1 MTATSSGRTVGGEEQ
16 QKARAVRGLGN
27 PMGRG
32 PTASDREGRSA
43 AAAAGGVRVFEG
55 EPRLLE
61 VALVVQGDAV
71 QVLGAES
78 VHEAAYAGA
87 LDHDVVVGGLVFDA
101 EAVFE
106 AGAPARQHADP
117 QPGGLRGHLLL
128 RHEFAHLDRRLVGQ
142 RQGDGSRTLCRRHC
156 DPPVTCELRKSRR
169 PCQLSLREARA
180 LMRLTLAD
188 WLVVALYFLFNIG
201 VGLYYKR
208 RAGKSTAEYFLSGRN
223 VPWWLAG
230 TSMVAT
236 TFAADTPLVVTG
248 LVAQNGI
255 AGNWLWWNLLASGM
269 LSVFFY
275 ARLWRRSGVMTDI
288 EFAEIRYAGPP
299 AAFLRGFRALYLG
312 LLMNCIILGWV
323 NLAMAKILE
332 LVFGIS
338 KGEALWIV
346 VGLIV
351 LPSAISTLSGLW
363 GVLVTDLFQF
373 VIKMG
378 MVIVLAVV
386 AVQAVGGI
394 EAMKAKLALIDQAR
408 AASGSRGSVLSFV
421 PDVGSAWVPFLTFFV
436 YIGVNWWATWYPGAE
451 PGGGGYVAQRMLSAK
466 DERHSL
472 LATLWFNIAHYAVRP
487 WPWILVALASLILF
501 PGLPDPET
509 GYIRVMIDYL
519 PSSLRGLMIAAF
531 AAAFM
536 STIATQLNWGASYL
550 VNDFYRRFV
559 RREAGEPHYVLA
571 SRLATAL
578 LTVISAAVAFRI
590 ESIGGAWK
598 LLIITGAGTGAVLL
612 LRWYWWRINAWS
624 EVSAMIAAFV
634 VSVLLQTVWGL
645 DSDRPLDFAHIVL
658 ITVAVTTVVWL
669 AVTFLTRPESEST
682 LVAFYRRTRPS
693 RTGWGPVAARAPD
706 VQASSDGLANLLD
719 WVAGCVLVYGALF
732 GVGKLLLHE
741 TLPGLLLLALSGLAG
756 GVIYRDLSRRGWSTV
771 VE

>member
-1 MTATSSGRTVGGEEQ
+1 
-16 QKARAVRGLGN
+16 
-27 PMGRG
+27 
-32 PTASDREGRSA
+32 
-43 AAAAGGVRVFEG
+43 
-55 EPRLLE
+55 
-61 VALVVQGDAV
+61 
-71 QVLGAES
+71 
-78 VHEAAYAGA
+78 
-87 LDHDVVVGGLVFDA
+87 
-101 EAVFE
+101 
-106 AGAPARQHADP
+106 
-117 QPGGLRGHLLL
+117 
-128 RHEFAHLDRRLVGQ
+128 
-142 RQGDGSRTLCRRHC
+142 
-156 DPPVTCELRKSRR
+156 
-169 PCQLSLREARA
+169 
-180 LMRLTLAD
+180 MRLTLAD
-188 WLVVALYFLFNIG
+188 WLVVALYFLFNVA

-208 RAGKSTAEYFLSGRN
+208 RASRDTAEYFLSGRN

-236 TFAADTPLVVTG
+236 TFAADTPLAVTG
-248 LVAQNGI
+248 LVAKNGI

-269 LSVFFY
+269 LTVFFY

-312 LLMNCIILGWV
+312 LLINCIILGWV
-323 NLAMAKILE
+323 NLAMAKILQ
-332 LVFGIS
+332 LIFGIS
-338 KGEALWIV
+338 KGHALWIV

-351 LPSAISTLSGLW
+351 LTSAISTLSGLW

-378 MVIVLAVV
+378 MVIVLAVF
-386 AVQAVGGI
+386 AVRAVGGI
-394 EAMKAKLALIDQAR
+394 EAMRVKLAAIDQLRGAT
-408 AASGSRGSVLSFV
+408 SGGRGSVLSFV
-421 PDVGSAWVPFLTFFV
+421 PDVGSAWMPMITFFV
-436 YIGVNWWATWYPGAE
+436 YIAVNWWATWYPGAE

-466 DERHSL
+466 DEKHSL

-501 PGLPDPET
+501 PNLQDPET

-519 PSSLRGLMIAAF
+519 PSSLRGLMVAAF

-550 VNDFYRRFV
+550 VNDFYRRFM
-559 RREAGEPHYVLA
+559 RRQESEAHYVLA
-571 SRLATAL
+571 SRVATGV
-578 LTVISAAVAFRI
+578 LTVLSAAVAFRI
-590 ESIGGAWK
+590 ESISGAWK

-634 VSVLLQTVWGL
+634 MSVLLQKVWGL
-645 DSDRPLDFAHIVL
+645 DSDRPVDFAKIVL
-658 ITVAVTTVVWL
+658 VTVGVTTAVWL
-669 AVTFLTRPESEST
+669 AVTYLTRPESEST
-682 LVAFYRRTRPS
+682 LTAFYRRTRPS

-706 VQASSDGLANLLD
+706 VRPSADGLANLVD
-719 WVAGCVLVYGALF
+719 WVAGCVLVYGSLF

-741 TLPGLLLLALSGLAG
+741 VPMGLGLLLLASVAG
-756 GVIYRDLSRRGWSTV
+756 WVIYRDLSRRGWKTV

>member
-1 MTATSSGRTVGGEEQ
+1 
-16 QKARAVRGLGN
+16 
-27 PMGRG
+27 
-32 PTASDREGRSA
+32 
-43 AAAAGGVRVFEG
+43 
-55 EPRLLE
+55 
-61 VALVVQGDAV
+61 
-71 QVLGAES
+71 
-78 VHEAAYAGA
+78 
-87 LDHDVVVGGLVFDA
+87 
-101 EAVFE
+101 
-106 AGAPARQHADP
+106 
-117 QPGGLRGHLLL
+117 
-128 RHEFAHLDRRLVGQ
+128 
-142 RQGDGSRTLCRRHC
+142 
-156 DPPVTCELRKSRR
+156 
-169 PCQLSLREARA
+169 
-180 LMRLTLAD
+180 MRLTLVD
-188 WLVVALYFLFNIG
+188 WSVVALYFLFNIA
-201 VGLYYKR
+201 VGLYYNG
-208 RAGKSTAEYFLSGRN
+208 RASRNTAEFFLSGRN

-248 LVAQNGI
+248 LVARNGI
-255 AGNWLWWNLLASGM
+255 AGNWLWWNLLMSGM
-269 LSVFFY
+269 LTVFFY
-275 ARLWRRSGVMTDI
+275 ARLWRRAGVMTDI
-288 EFAEIRYAGPP
+288 EFSEIRYAGPP
-299 AAFLRGFRALYLG
+299 AAFLRGFRAIYLG
-312 LLMNCIILGWV
+312 LLINCIILGWV
-323 NLAMAKILE
+323 NLAMAKILQ

-351 LPSAISTLSGLW
+351 LTSAISTLSGLW

-394 EAMKAKLALIDQAR
+394 EAMKAKLVSGGQA
-408 AASGSRGSVLSFV
+408 SVLSFV
-421 PDVGSAWVPFLTFFV
+421 PDVGSAWMPMLTFFV
-436 YIGVNWWATWYPGAE
+436 YIAVNWWATWYPGAE

-466 DERHSL
+466 DEKHSL

-487 WPWILVALASLILF
+487 WPWILVALASLILY
-501 PGLPDPET
+501 PGLADPET

-519 PSSLRGLMIAAF
+519 PSSLRGLMVAAF

-559 RREAGEPHYVLA
+559 RRDASEPHYVRA
-571 SRLATAL
+571 SRVATAL

-624 EVSAMIAAFV
+624 EVAAMITAFV
-634 VSVLLQTVWGL
+634 VSVALQTIGGL

-658 ITVAVTTVVWL
+658 VTVAVTTVVWL
-669 AVTFLTRPESEST
+669 AVTFLTRPESDST

-693 RTGWGPVAARAPD
+693 RAGWGPVATLAPD
-706 VQASSDGLANLLD
+706 VRPSAGGLGNLID

-732 GVGKLLLHE
+732 GVGKLLLQE
-741 TLPGLLLLALSGLAG
+741 TLAGLALLGVAAVAG
-756 GVIYRDLSRRGWSTV
+756 AIIYRDLSRRGWQTV

>member
-1 MTATSSGRTVGGEEQ
+1 
-16 QKARAVRGLGN
+16 
-27 PMGRG
+27 
-32 PTASDREGRSA
+32 
-43 AAAAGGVRVFEG
+43 
-55 EPRLLE
+55 
-61 VALVVQGDAV
+61 
-71 QVLGAES
+71 
-78 VHEAAYAGA
+78 
-87 LDHDVVVGGLVFDA
+87 
-101 EAVFE
+101 
-106 AGAPARQHADP
+106 
-117 QPGGLRGHLLL
+117 
-128 RHEFAHLDRRLVGQ
+128 
-142 RQGDGSRTLCRRHC
+142 
-156 DPPVTCELRKSRR
+156 
-169 PCQLSLREARA
+169 
-180 LMRLTLAD
+180 MRLTLAD
-188 WLVVALYFLFNIG
+188 WSVVALYFLFNIA
-201 VGLYYKR
+201 VGLYYKS
-208 RAGKSTAEYFLSGRN
+208 RASRDTAEFFLSGRN

-248 LVAQNGI
+248 LVARNGI
-255 AGNWLWWNLLASGM
+255 AGNWLWWNLLMSGM
-269 LSVFFY
+269 LTVFFY
-275 ARLWRRSGVMTDI
+275 ARLWRRAGVMTDI
-288 EFAEIRYAGPP
+288 EFSEIRYAGPP

-312 LLMNCIILGWV
+312 LLINCIILGWV
-323 NLAMAKILE
+323 NLAMAKILQ

-351 LPSAISTLSGLW
+351 LTSAISTLSGLW

-394 EAMKAKLALIDQAR
+394 EAMKAKLV
-408 AASGSRGSVLSFV
+408 SGGQGSVLSFV
-421 PDVGSAWVPFLTFFV
+421 PDVGSAWMPMLTFFV
-436 YIGVNWWATWYPGAE
+436 YIAVNWWATWYPGAE

-466 DERHSL
+466 DEKHSL

-487 WPWILVALASLILF
+487 WPWILVALASLILY
-501 PGLPDPET
+501 PGLADPET

-519 PSSLRGLMIAAF
+519 PSSLRGLMVAAF

-559 RREAGEPHYVLA
+559 RRDASEPHYVMA
-571 SRLATAL
+571 SRVATAL

-624 EVSAMIAAFV
+624 EVAAMITAFV
-634 VSVLLQTVWGL
+634 VSVALQTIGGL
-645 DSDRPLDFAHIVL
+645 DSDRPLDFAHIVVV
-658 ITVAVTTVVWL
+658 TVAVTTVVWL
-669 AVTFLTRPESEST
+669 AVTFLTRPESDAT

-693 RTGWGPVAARAPD
+693 RAGWGPVATLAPD
-706 VQASSDGLANLLD
+706 VRPSAGGLGNLID
-719 WVAGCVLVYGALF
+719 WVAGCVLVYGVLF
-732 GVGKLLLHE
+732 GVGKLLLQE
-741 TLPGLLLLALSGLAG
+741 TLAGLVLLGVAAVAG
-756 GVIYRDLSRRGWSTV
+756 AVIYRDLSRRGWQTV